1 MTSAP
6 PFRRGRAARP
16 AVLSAVAV
24 AAMLT
29 TAAPLAAQDAAGGD
43 VAAALAALVNDR
55 QVTRAVTLR
64 ELGFDRP
71 DVLATMDARREIY
84 LPVPA
89 GIAIDDAT
97 LDFDARY
104 LRAVPGRST
113 LLMSFDGFPVSARA
127 FTNDAGDAS
136 VSIGVDGTA
145 RPSGFL
151 QLGLAWSSQV
161 SVDACEDE
169 RQIANTLAIGPDTR
183 FTYAFDGA
191 AVRDLATAWTALPG
205 RPLVLVAGRT
215 LQERSYDA
223 AWRIGVALAR
233 AGKPPRFAALPA
245 KGDTVD
251 LSGVTVPAALRVIPA
266 YDALAGGG
274 SQGAGNQ
281 ASGNQAPGRHVLA
294 SDAEAGA
301 LLTLAADPLRADLA
315 IADPALS
322 AAVGTALDALAAEI
336 ATHAPAAAQT
346 LADWRTGPANSLTAP
361 AAADAVRVATLGGLP
376 VIAVAPEAGAE
387 AAGLFAQLWQ
397 RIVLTKSVVA
407 RVAEPALPD
416 SDVLSL
422 TDLGGTPGSIEVL
435 ARGDWTATF
444 GLGTI
449 ARAGRVPEQ
458 LAIDVAASPGATT
471 TAPVATVYLNDVLLG
486 ARMLTADGRPERIS
500 ARIPSYALAAT
511 NVLRVT
517 FQRQPGGEHCR
528 ETPQAYP
535 AAVLPTSHVRLGAVS
550 AADDFVGMIA
560 RYAGGADVV
569 VPAAALADA
578 TASLPTLVAVAEAV
592 GIVADK
598 ADLVVTTAT
607 AATTPARPFLALGAD
622 VAGMTGKARA
632 EAGRLILD
640 NTSGSPI
647 VDISGLDDIGV
658 VDIVRAG
665 EQRGIAYATIGER
678 PPVFEKPIRLG
689 RGEIAVV
696 GAVGVLAEVSASGT
710 VETGAAREGL
720 LPSDIGAWLP
730 EGLQPMVQA
739 LPTSTPLGWGVP
751 LATLAVL
758 LFVVLLI
765 RAAVARRR
773 ARRGEG

>member
-1 MTSAP
+1 MISAP
-6 PFRRGRAARP
+6 PHRRGRAARP
-16 AVLSAVAV
+16 AALSAVAI
-24 AAMLT
+24 AAMLA
-29 TAAPLAAQDAAGGD
+29 TAAPLAAQDTAGGD

-55 QVTRAVTLR
+55 QVTRTVTLR

-71 DVLATMDARREIY
+71 DVLASMDARREIY

-89 GIAIDDAT
+89 GIPIDDAA

-127 FTNDAGDAS
+127 FTNEAGDAS
-136 VSIGVDGTA
+136 LSIGVDGEP

-169 RQIANTLAIGPDTR
+169 RQIANALAIGPDTR

-205 RPLVLVAGRT
+205 RPVVLVAGRT
-215 LQERSYDA
+215 LDERSYDA

-251 LSGVTVPAALRVIPA
+251 LSGVTVPAALRAIPA
-266 YDALAGGG
+266 YAALVSGGQG
-274 SQGAGNQ
+274 SGG
-281 ASGNQAPGRHVLA
+281 HVLG

-301 LLTLAADPLRADLA
+301 LLTLAGDPLRADLA
-315 IADPALS
+315 IADQALT
-322 AAVGTALDALAAEI
+322 AAVGVALDALAAEVA
-336 ATHAPAAAQT
+336 ATAPAASQT
-346 LADWRTGPANSLTAP
+346 LAAWRAGPANSLTAA
-361 AAADAVRVATLGGLP
+361 AAADAVRVANLGGLP

-387 AAGLFAQLWQ
+387 AAGLFAQLWH

-416 SDVLSL
+416 ADVLSL
-422 TDLGGTPGSIEVL
+422 SDLGGTPGSIEVL

-449 ARAGRVPEQ
+449 ARAGRVPEH

-560 RYAGGADVV
+560 RYAGGADVI

-598 ADLVVTTAT
+598 ADLVVTAGT
-607 AATTPARPFLALGAD
+607 AAATPSRPFLALGAD

-640 NTSGSPI
+640 NKAGSPI

-665 EQRGIAYATIGER
+665 EQHGVAYATVGQR

-689 RGEIAVV
+689 RGEVAVV
-696 GAVGVLAEVSASGT
+696 GASGVLAEVSASGT
-710 VETGAAREGL
+710 LETGAAREGL
-720 LPSDIGAWLP
+720 LPSATDIGAWLP

-739 LPTSTPLGWGVP
+739 LPSSTPLGWGVP

-758 LFVVLLI
+758 LFIVLLV
-765 RAAVARRR
+765 RAAVARRK
-773 ARRGEG
+773 ARKGQG